1 MYSAGRCVGVLVQG
15 GVWVYGV
22 GRCGVGMYGVGM
34 SVGIYV
40 GRSVGVECGVGMWCR
55 EEWVYTVGRSVGV

>member
-1 MYSAGRCVGVLVQG
+1 MLLYKHHLSVDVQCREVCGCMVQG

-40 GRSVGVECGVGMWCR
+40 GRSVGVECGVG
-55 EEWVYTVGRSVGV
+55 RSGCTP